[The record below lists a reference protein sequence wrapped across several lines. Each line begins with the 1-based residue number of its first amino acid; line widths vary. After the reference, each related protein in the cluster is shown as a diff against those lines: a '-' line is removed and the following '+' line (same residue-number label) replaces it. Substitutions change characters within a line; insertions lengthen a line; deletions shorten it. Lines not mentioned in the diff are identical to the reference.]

1 MKLINIVYKFTN
13 DEEYIVDG
21 NSITCSFD
29 DYRFTF
35 WKSKLELLPE
45 FPSKEA
51 IDLLVISLA
60 VYGADRIIKRK
71 DSLSAWK
78 RSIHLHLPVLN
89 AEILEQN
96 VELLRR
102 TINFLTGD
110 SWDFTFRNRELT
122 PEERRLSDQMDQTRT
137 DKLEINIICMFSGGL
152 DSFIGAIDLLEGE
165 RKDIVF
171 VSHYGGGKGTRE
183 YQEPLRKELIR
194 EYSLPNDNFY
204 SFYAALKGGK
214 EETMRSRSF
223 MFFSHAVALASCFKK
238 KLELIIPE
246 NGYISLNIPLTYSR
260 TGTSSTRTT
269 HPHYMELFQELLNN
283 LGLEITL
290 YNPYQFKTKGEMVT
304 ECKNKDFLIR
314 NIINTMSC
322 SHPDVG
328 RMRGESETQHCGTCL
343 PCIIRRAAINSAG
356 IDDRTSYYDADF
368 TSGKTA
374 RQNLNSYLLGLE
386 KFDPKRAY
394 LDIQMSGPLNS
405 NLEQYESIFKRG
417 IEELKGV
424 LKDYHENI

>member
-1 MKLINIVYKFTN
+1 MINIVYEFSN
-13 DEEYIVDG
+13 SEEYSVEG
-21 NSITCSFD
+21 NSITCSFE
-29 DYRFTF
+29 DYRYTF

-45 FPSKEA
+45 FPSNEA

-71 DSLSAWK
+71 DSFNAWK

-89 AEILEQN
+89 SDILEEN
-96 VELLRR
+96 VELLKR

-110 SWDFTFRNRELT
+110 SWEFTFRDRELT
-122 PEERRLSDQMDQTRT
+122 LEEIKIRDQMRQTRI
-137 DKLEINIICMFSGGL
+137 DKLDINKLCMFSGGL
-152 DSFIGAIDLLEGE
+152 DSFIGAIDLLEDE
-165 RKDIVF
+165 SKDIIF
-171 VSHYGGGKGTRE
+171 VSHYGGGKGTLE
-183 YQEPLRKELIR
+183 YQEALREELIK
-194 EYSLPNDNFY
+194 EYSLSKDNFY
-204 SFYAALKGGK
+204 SFYAAPNGGK

-223 MFFSHAVALASCFKK
+223 MFFSHAIALAACFKK
-238 KLELIIPE
+238 RLELIIPE

-269 HPHYMELFQELLNN
+269 HPHYMELFQNLLNN

-304 ECKNKDFLIR
+304 ECKNKDFLSG

-356 IDDRTSYYDADF
+356 IDDRTSYYDEDF
-368 TSGKTA
+368 SSGKTA
-374 RQNLNSYLLGLE
+374 RKNLNSYLLGLE
-386 KFDPKRAY
+386 KFDSERAY

-417 IEELKGV
+417 IAELKEV
-424 LKDYHENI
+424 LKDYHENT